1 MKRIVLPFLLALT
14 FYAESLFADFFPPE
28 IMAFGGERLFV
39 PHFILVNLAI
49 MGIYYFR
56 NYALIYAAVMGLLFD
71 VYYTELIGVY
81 LFLFPITVYI
91 ASKISKFLQA
101 NFFVAAVI
109 TLLNVAIVEVLV
121 YILNVLVLQVKMAP
135 SDILFSKIM
144 ANARFKPS
152 LLYHCFLSV
161 FQVAAKKKERS
172 AGGVNNIAA
181 AIKVKSVIVEPSRD
195 DGTINI
201 R

>member
-56 NYALIYAAVMGLLFD
+56 NYALIYAAIMGLLFD

-135 SDILFSKIM
+135 SVFYSLRLWPTLALNLLFFIIVFFPFS
-144 ANARFKPS
+144 RW
-152 LLYHCFLSV
+152 LLRR
-161 FQVAAKKKERS
+161 KKE
-172 AGGVNNIAA
+172 VL
-181 AIKVKSVIVEPSRD
+181 EE
-195 DGTINI
+195 
-201 R
+201 

>member
-135 SDILFSKIM
+135 SVFY
-144 ANARFKPS
+144 S
-152 LLYHCFLSV
+152 LRLWPTLALNLVFFIIVFIPV
-161 FQVAAKKKERS
+161 FQVAAKKEERS
-172 AGGVNNIAA
+172 AGGVNNYCCCD
-181 AIKVKSVIVEPSRD
+181 KGEKRD
-195 DGTINI
+195 CRT
-201 R
+201 